1 MCRGKG
7 PEQGQS
13 GNEALGKDRSWVQD
27 LNSQNLPIQGLVEFD
42 YKMDVC
48 DWILKERRQIMY

>member
-13 GNEALGKDRSWVQD
+13 GNEALGKELSAGPEFPESPHSRS
-27 LNSQNLPIQGLVEFD
+27 LPGVE
-42 YKMDVC
+42 
-48 DWILKERRQIMY
+48 I

>member
-27 LNSQNLPIQGLVEFD
+27 LNSQNLHIQGHYLA
-42 YKMDVC
+42 
-48 DWILKERRQIMY
+48 